1 MEMDLVQLKRKGMDL
16 CIAVVGEDVNS
27 PRCFGLGLIE
37 CAPDASREEKIKL
50 INYEAERYFPYI
62 NAFEI
67 GQGKKGDC
75 GKGYYPVA
83 FYSISQNIYKWVR
96 ENPMRELRELLPE
109 NFRI

>member
-50 INYEAERYFPYI
+50 INYEAEKYFPYV

-67 GQGKKGDC
+67 GHGKKTNSE
-75 GKGYYPVA
+75 KGCYPLA
-83 FYSISQNIYKWVR
+83 FYSIPQNICEWVR